1 MFTTGTL
8 IQVKFHT
15 VIRCVKCKK
24 KKKILF
30 WLKEEEE
37 WCQALPPHAL
47 QLSVPW
53 IAWSQRRVLLK
64 VSLVLAW
71 LASSYLGKSIL
82 HPSFTKLESAG
93 TGSGG
98 LCLSNNLWNSQ
109 TCWTLRTGHGST
121 WQLPGDIS
129 IQEKLLFLW
138 EVLFFLSLLQK
149 YSWNRD
155 WYSARSINIQ
165 WLSDKSLN
173 LPSV

>member
-1 MFTTGTL
+1 MDAFLSHPFSLPL
-8 IQVKFHT
+8 ICTISHWHKLEKLFSN
-15 VIRCVKCKK
+15 CVYYWNLDPSEISHCDQMCEVQKE
-24 KKKILF
+24 KKILF

-71 LASSYLGKSIL
+71 LASCYLGKAIL
-82 HPSFTKLESAG
+82 HPSFTKIESAG

-98 LCLSNNLWNSQ
+98 LCLSNNRCNSQ

-121 WQLPGDIS
+121 WQLPGDIF
-129 IQEKLLFLW
+129 IQEKLLFL
-138 EVLFFLSLLQK
+138 
-149 YSWNRD
+149 
-155 WYSARSINIQ
+155 
-165 WLSDKSLN
+165 
-173 LPSV
+173 